1 MVPNIISERTKIENK
16 PAPILLGDHSI
27 IMLDGIKKNRE
38 RIKRKGNI
46 DTQDENSGNAPKASE
61 NINDVNKVTN
71 NP

>member
-27 IMLDGIKKNRE
+27 IMLDGIKKNKE

-46 DTQDENSGNAPKASE
+46 DTKDANSGNEP
-61 NINDVNKVTN
+61 
-71 NP
+71 